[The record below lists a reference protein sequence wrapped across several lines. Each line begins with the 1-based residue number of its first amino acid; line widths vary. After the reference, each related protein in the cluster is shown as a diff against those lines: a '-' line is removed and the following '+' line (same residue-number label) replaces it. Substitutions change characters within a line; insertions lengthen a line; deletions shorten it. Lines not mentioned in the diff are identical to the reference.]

1 MNLKTYIIYIL
12 AMVTININNK
22 HTLTFTLENTFK
34 DVREQIRKVLNTKN
48 KLRINIILD
57 KPLRAFGKLN
67 LEPGIL
73 SPMLSAAKLS
83 RFNIKDTLNFTVSI
97 TDELYSDD
105 RKPKQQSSNTGLYEI
120 KSSRHKKKDNIMEKE
135 YIYKE
140 DDFPPLG

>member
-1 MNLKTYIIYIL
+1 
-12 AMVTININNK
+12 MVTININNE

-34 DVREQIRKVLNTKN
+34 DVREKIREVLNTKN
-48 KLRINIILD
+48 KLRIKIILD

-83 RFNIKDTLNFTVSI
+83 RFNIKDTLNFTVTI

-105 RKPKQQSSNTGLYEI
+105 RKPQQRSSSGGLYEI
-120 KSSRHKKKDNIMEKE
+120 KSSRRRKKNDIMEKE
-135 YIYKE
+135 YVYNE

>member
-1 MNLKTYIIYIL
+1 MI
-12 AMVTININNK
+12 TININNE
-22 HTLTFTLENTFK
+22 HTLTFTLENTFS

-48 KLRINIILD
+48 KLRIKILLE

-83 RFNIKDTLNFTVSI
+83 RFNIKDILNFMVTI
-97 TDELYSDD
+97 TDELYTDD
-105 RKPKQQSSNTGLYEI
+105 IKPKERSSNTGLYEI
-120 KSSRHKKKDNIMEKE
+120 KSSRRKKKNNIMEKE

>member
-1 MNLKTYIIYIL
+1 MI
-12 AMVTININNK
+12 TININNE

-34 DVREQIRKVLNTKN
+34 DVREKIREVLNTKN
-48 KLRINIILD
+48 KLRIKIILD

-83 RFNIKDTLNFTVSI
+83 RFNIKETLNFSVTI

-105 RKPKQQSSNTGLYEI
+105 RKPRQRSSSGGLYEI
-120 KSSRHKKKDNIMEKE
+120 KSSRRSKKKDIMEKE
-135 YIYKE
+135 YVYKE

>member
-1 MNLKTYIIYIL
+1 MI
-12 AMVTININNK
+12 TIKINNE

-34 DVREQIRKVLNTKN
+34 DVREKIREVLNTKN
-48 KLRINIILD
+48 KLRIKIILD

-83 RFNIKDTLNFTVSI
+83 RFNIKDTLNFTVTI

-105 RKPKQQSSNTGLYEI
+105 RKPQQRSSNSGLYEI
-120 KSSRHKKKDNIMEKE
+120 KSSRRRKKNDIMEKE
-135 YIYKE
+135 YVYNE

>member
-1 MNLKTYIIYIL
+1 
-12 AMVTININNK
+12 MVAININNE
-22 HTLTFTLENTFK
+22 HTLTFTLENTFR
-34 DVREQIRKVLNTKN
+34 DVREKIREVLNTKN
-48 KLRINIILD
+48 KLRIKILLD

-83 RFNIKDTLNFTVSI
+83 RFNIKNGLNFMVTV
-97 TDELYSDD
+97 TDELYSED
-105 RKPKQQSSNTGLYEI
+105 RKPEQRSSNSGLYEI
-120 KSSRHKKKDNIMEKE
+120 KSSRRRKKDDIMDKE

>member
-1 MNLKTYIIYIL
+1 
-12 AMVTININNK
+12 MVAININNE
-22 HTLTFTLENTFK
+22 HTLTFTLENTFR
-34 DVREQIRKVLNTKN
+34 DVREKIREVLNTKN
-48 KLRINIILD
+48 KLRIKILLD

-83 RFNIKDTLNFTVSI
+83 RFNIKNGLNFMVTV

-105 RKPKQQSSNTGLYEI
+105 RKPEQRSSNSGLYEI
-120 KSSRHKKKDNIMEKE
+120 KSSRRRKKDDIMDKE

-140 DDFPPLG
+140 NDFPPLG